1 MTRAVVFA
9 YHNVGVRCLD
19 VLRAGGAEVPLVL
32 THEDDP
38 DEAIWFDSV
47 AARARL
53 YGIPVITPRDPNLPE
68 VVERVRSSAPDI
80 VFSFYYRH
88 LLGPRLLVLPRLG
101 AFNIHGSLLPK
112 YRGRA
117 PVNWAVVHG
126 APETGATLHEMTEK
140 PDAGRIVDRERVPI
154 LPNDL
159 AREVF
164 DKVTVAAEIVL
175 ERSLPFLLAGTASL
189 EPQDLAAGSYYG
201 RRRPADGAIDP
212 DWPARRIHDLVR
224 AVAPPYPGAFCMIEG
239 RRLKLLRTFDG
250 GERAAPAP
258 PAALLARDAVL
269 QLRGADGGMLL
280 VLQAELDGLP
290 FNAGTMR
297 EIFGKDS
304 LTLQKVSAN
313 T

>member
-19 VLRAGGAEVPLVL
+19 VLHAGGAEVRLVV

-38 DEAIWFDSV
+38 GEAVWFESV

-53 YGIPVITPRDPNLPE
+53 YGMPVIAPQDPNLNE

-80 VFSFYYRH
+80 VFSFYYRQ
-88 LLGPRLLVLPRLG
+88 LLGPQLLALPRLG
-101 AFNIHGSLLPK
+101 SFNIHGSLLPH

-117 PVNWAVVHG
+117 PVNWAILHG
-126 APETGATLHEMTEK
+126 ERESGATLHEMTAK

-154 LPNDL
+154 LPNDV

-164 DKVTVAAEIVL
+164 DKVTLAAEIVL
-175 ERSLPFLLAGTASL
+175 ERSLPSLLAGSAKL
-189 EPQDLAAGSYYG
+189 VPQDLAAGSYYG
-201 RRRPADGAIDP
+201 RRRPEDGAIDP
-212 DWPARRIHDLVR
+212 AWPARRIHNLVR
-224 AVAPPYPGAFCMIEG
+224 AVAPPYPGAFCTIAG
-239 RRLKLLRTFDG
+239 RRLRLLRTFDS
-250 GERAAPAP
+250 GERAAHSPL
-258 PAALLARDAVL
+258 AALLARDAVL

-290 FNAGTMR
+290 FNADRMR
-297 EIFGKDS
+297 ELFGMDS
-304 LTLQKVSAN
+304 LTLQMESAN

>member
-9 YHNVGVRCLD
+9 YHNIGVRCLD
-19 VLRAGGAEVPLVL
+19 VLHAGGAEVGLVV

-38 DEAIWFDSV
+38 GEAVWFESV

-53 YGIPVITPRDPNLPE
+53 YGMPVIAPRDPNLSE
-68 VVERVRSSAPDI
+68 VVERVRSAAPDI
-80 VFSFYYRH
+80 VFSFYYRQ
-88 LLGPRLLVLPRLG
+88 LLGPRLLALPRLG
-101 AFNIHGSLLPK
+101 AFNIHGSLLPR

-117 PVNWAVVHG
+117 PVNWAILHG
-126 APETGATLHEMTEK
+126 ERETGATLHEMTAK

-154 LPNDL
+154 LPNDV

-164 DKVTVAAEIVL
+164 DKVTLAAEIVL
-175 ERSLPFLLAGTASL
+175 ERSLPSLLAGRARL
-189 EPQDLAAGSYYG
+189 VPQDLAAGSYYG
-201 RRRPADGAIDP
+201 RRRPEDGAIDP
-212 DWPARRIHDLVR
+212 AWPARRIHDLVR

-239 RRLKLLRTFDG
+239 RRLKLLRTFDS
-250 GERAAPAP
+250 GERAAPASR
-258 PAALLARDAVL
+258 AALLARDAVL

-290 FNAGTMR
+290 FNADRMR
-297 EIFGKDS
+297 ELFGMDS
-304 LTLQKVSAN
+304 LTLQKASAN